1 MLIEYKCFG
10 CGDWHTLNNAPL
22 NALYVMLRVFMHNP
36 PPPFTSAQWAM
47 IISTEIARIQRRQA

>member
-10 CGDWHTLNNAPL
+10 CGDWHVVNNAPL
-22 NALYVMLRVFMHNP
+22 PALYLLLRVFMRNP
-36 PPPFTSAQWAM
+36 PPPFTANQWMM